1 MMEAWTR
8 SMGMDDD
15 QTRALKGHTK
25 DCFNTRHEMARTS
38 RVLFGY
44 LTYAM
49 YQFATWE
56 EMLEDQGF
64 QHLRLRW
71 SIFSVRK
78 EDEGQVLATALLVA
92 RKTADRIAL
101 AWEEEADR
109 KLTSYCEGKPE
120 LCQDVRRLVTHGGNE
135 TCAGTPAP

>member
-1 MMEAWTR
+1 MMEAWAR

-38 RVLFGY
+38 RVLESEFGY

-49 YQFATWE
+49 YEFATWE

-101 AWEEEADR
+101 A
-109 KLTSYCEGKPE
+109 
-120 LCQDVRRLVTHGGNE
+120 
-135 TCAGTPAP
+135 